1 MTDPQRAD
9 TGIVLFAHGARDP
22 EWAKPLRH
30 IAATIGARDAALPVR
45 LAFLEFMTPSLA
57 DAVASMAREGI
68 HRITLVPLFLAQGGH
83 LKHDLPILLDE
94 IRARH
99 PSVKIDVTDAIGDSP
114 ELVTA
119 IADWAL
125 GRHLASGAAR

>member
-1 MTDPQRAD
+1 M
-9 TGIVLFAHGARDP
+9 
-22 EWAKPLRH
+22 
-30 IAATIGARDAALPVR
+30 R

-57 DAVASMAREGI
+57 DAVASMVREGI
-68 HRITLVPLFLAQGGH
+68 RRITLVPLFLAQGGH

>member
-1 MTDPQRAD
+1 MNDSTRAD

-30 IAATIGARDAALPVR
+30 IAATIGATDPSLPVR

-57 DAVASMAREGI
+57 DAVASMIGDGI
-68 HRITLVPLFLAQGGH
+68 TRITLVPLFLAQGGH

-99 PSVKIDVTDAIGDSP
+99 PRVTIDVTDAIGDSP

-119 IADWAL
+119 IATWAL
-125 GRHLASGAAR
+125 GRHRAGGGSR